1 MNSRVVFSGIQP
13 SGNLHIGNYLGA
25 MRLWA
30 TGQEDGLN
38 IFCIV
43 DMHAITVPQDP
54 AALREKT
61 LEVAGLIVAA
71 GVDPEKSLLFIQS
84 HNPDHANLG
93 WVLNCYLSMGQMNR
107 MTQFKEKSEKKDF
120 VSVGLFDY
128 PALMA
133 VTVPQDPAVLRE
145 KTLEVAGLIVAAG
158 VDPDKSLLF
167 IQSHNPDHANLGWIL
182 NCYLSMGQM
191 NRMTQFKEKSEKKDF
206 VSVGLFDY
214 PALMAADILLYD
226 TTEVPVGD
234 DQKQHV
240 ELTRDVAERFN
251 GKYGE
256 TFVLPR
262 PVVPKVGGRVMS
274 LTDPTKKM
282 SKSDSDSMGAVG
294 LLDSKEEIEK
304 KIMAAVTDSGREV
317 KYDPAR
323 PGIYNLVEIYS
334 LVTGKSPQETENE
347 FSGKG
352 YGDFKKAVSE
362 MTVNFLSGLQERYRD
377 LRNSG
382 KLEKVLEEGAKKS
395 YEISH
400 KKLLDVYKKIGFIA

>member
-133 VTVPQDPAVLRE
+133 
-145 KTLEVAGLIVAAG
+145 
-158 VDPDKSLLF
+158 
-167 IQSHNPDHANLGWIL
+167 
-182 NCYLSMGQM
+182 
-191 NRMTQFKEKSEKKDF
+191 
-206 VSVGLFDY
+206 
-214 PALMAADILLYD
+214 ADILLYD

-234 DQKQHV
+234 DQKQRV

-282 SKSDSDSMGAVG
+282 SKSDSDPMGAVN
-294 LLDSKEEIEK
+294 LLDGKEEIEK

-347 FSGKG
+347 FAGKG
-352 YGDFKKAVSE
+352 YGEFKKAVAE
-362 MTVNFLSGLQERYRD
+362 TMVEFLGGLQKKYHD

-382 KLEKVLEEGAKKS
+382 KLEKVLEEGAKSS
-395 YEISH
+395 YELSH
-400 KKLLDVYKKIGFIA
+400 KKLSEVYKKIGFV

>member
-1 MNSRVVFSGIQP
+1 MNKRIVFSGIQP

-25 MRLWA
+25 MRQWT
-30 TGQEDGLN
+30 TGQADGLN

-54 AALREKT
+54 EALREKT
-61 LEVAGLIVAA
+61 LEVAGLVVAA
-71 GVDPEKSLLFIQS
+71 GVDVE
-84 HNPDHANLG
+84 
-93 WVLNCYLSMGQMNR
+93 
-107 MTQFKEKSEKKDF
+107 
-120 VSVGLFDY
+120 
-128 PALMA
+128 
-133 VTVPQDPAVLRE
+133 
-145 KTLEVAGLIVAAG
+145 
-158 VDPDKSLLF
+158 KSLLF

-182 NCYLSMGQM
+182 NCFLSMGQM
-191 NRMTQFKEKSEKKDF
+191 NRMTQFKEKSENKDF

-226 TTEVPVGD
+226 TTDVPVGE

-251 GKYGE
+251 GRYGE

-282 SKSDSDSMGAVG
+282 SKSDADPMGAVG
-294 LLDSKEEIEK
+294 LLDSKEEMKK

-317 KYDPAR
+317 RYDPAR
-323 PGIYNLVEIYS
+323 PGIYNLMEIYS
-334 LVTGKSPQETENE
+334 LVTGRGPQEVENE

-352 YGDFKKAVSE
+352 YGEFKKAVAE
-362 MTVNFLSGLQERYRD
+362 AVVEFLEKLQQKYRD
-377 LRNSG
+377 LRGSG
-382 KLEKVLEEGAKKS
+382 KLEKILENGAKKS
-395 YEISH
+395 YELSH
-400 KKLLDVYKKIGFIA
+400 RKLSEVCKKIGFVKR